1 MKKILSLAGLLIL
14 ATAPYAEELNY
25 NVIGLSAKAEREVP
39 NDLMRVQLMVEHQ
52 ANKAKDVSQKVNADM
67 SWALAQLKSQ
77 KGVKYETQ
85 QYSTYPVYEKTKI
98 KAWRASQQLVVES
111 EDFEKLSNLILD
123 LQAKLQVKNM
133 SFEPT
138 KKTRKKVEDELVSEA
153 LDAYKSR
160 AALVRKNMQ
169 AGAYKIV
176 NMQVNTQG
184 SYSPR
189 YRSQPRMK
197 LMSMESKSAPAVE
210 GGSSTLS
217 VNVNGQIQ
225 LQQ

>member
-1 MKKILSLAGLLIL
+1 MKKILLFAGLLIL

-39 NDLMRVQLMVEHQ
+39 NDLMRVLLMVEHQ
-52 ANKAKDVSQKVNADM
+52 ANKAKDVSQKVNVDM
-67 SWALAQLKSQ
+67 SWALAKLKKQ

-85 QYSTYPVYEKTKI
+85 QYSTHPVYEKTKI
-98 KAWRASQQLVVES
+98 KAWRASQQLMLES
-111 EDFEKLSNLILD
+111 EDFEKLSNLILV
-123 LQAKLQVKNM
+123 LQAKLQVKSM

-138 KKTRKKVEDELVSEA
+138 KKTRKNVEDELVAEA

-160 AALVRKNMQ
+160 ARLVQENMQ
-169 AGAYKIV
+169 ADTYKIV

-184 SYSPR
+184 HHSPR
-189 YRSQPRMK
+189 YRAQPRMK
-197 LMSMESKSAPAVE
+197 MMSMESKSAPAVE

-217 VNVNGQIQ
+217 VNVTGQIQ
-225 LQQ
+225 LQ

>member
-1 MKKILSLAGLLIL
+1 MKKALILAGLLA
-14 ATAPYAEELNY
+14 ATTAAHADELNY
-25 NVIGLSAKAEREVP
+25 NVISISAKAEREVP

-67 SWALAQLKSQ
+67 AWALAQLKQ
-77 KGVKYETQ
+77 GLKYETQ
-85 QYSTYPVYEKTKI
+85 QYNTYPVYEKTKI
-98 KAWRASQQLVVES
+98 KAWRASQQLMVQS
-111 EDFEKLSNLILD
+111 ENFEQLSNIILV
-123 LQAKLQVKNM
+123 LQNKLQVKNM

-138 KKTRKKVEDELVSEA
+138 KKTRKKVEDELVAEA

-160 AALVRKNMQ
+160 ASLVQKNMQ
-169 AGAYKIV
+169 AKSYKVV

-184 SYSPR
+184 NYSPM

-197 LMSMESKSAPAVE
+197 MAMSVAEAAPAVK
-210 GGSSTLS
+210 GGNSTLS

-225 LQQ
+225 LQ